1 MAYTIFTKNLVIFF
15 LLIID
20 FRFIF
25 YLTLVKT
32 PKMNP
37 KLPFQIRKRQIFSLA
52 IFGILIIFS
61 QIAFSIYK
69 KNQHY
74 EKPQITF
81 ITPKDEEIIL
91 TEFNPNDL
99 DESQWKNLGFSEKQ
113 VKTILKYKDIVG
125 GNFKSKAQFKKCYA
139 VSAEKYE
146 SLERYI
152 LLPESNSDFKNNQPS
167 YKPYEKKKLKIK
179 GKFNPDSY
187 TQKDWENLGFSEK
200 QSAAILKY
208 KNYLGG
214 SFISKEKLRECF
226 MINDEQFSQLSPYLI
241 LPNKT
246 PENLVQKFEKK
257 KEKESVKINNYFDP
271 NELNAEQW
279 QALGFSEKQANVIVN
294 YRERNLRG
302 SFKSLEDIQ
311 KCFVISSE
319 KFEEMKPWIRLSIVD
334 KPKQTEEKT
343 VVAEKSDFSKINLN
357 QITFKQLQEF
367 GFTEKDSAGILA
379 FRKKLGGFIN
389 KQQLLETYEIDRT
402 LGEKLVY
409 VAKLDNSDVPKY
421 SLANAPEDWLKK
433 HPYFR
438 YSADRI
444 IFYRISYPDDKKIWK
459 YLKMKPEYEEKMRLY
474 IINDK

>member
-1 MAYTIFTKNLVIFF
+1 MS
-15 LLIID
+15 
-20 FRFIF
+20 
-25 YLTLVKT
+25 
-32 PKMNP
+32 P
-37 KLPFQIRKRQIFSLA
+37 KLPFQIRKRQILSLA

-69 KNQHY
+69 KNQRY
-74 EKPQITF
+74 LKPQITF
-81 ITPKDEEIIL
+81 YTPKVEEIIL

-146 SLERYI
+146 SLEKYI
-152 LLPESNSDFKNNQPS
+152 LLPENNSDFKNNQNN
-167 YKPYEKKKLKIK
+167 YKPYEKKRLNLK
-179 GKFNPDSY
+179 GKFNPDLYS
-187 TQKDWENLGFSEK
+187 QKDWENLGFSEK
-200 QSAAILKY
+200 QSVAILKY

-241 LPNKT
+241 LPSKT
-246 PENLVQKFEKK
+246 PENLAYKFDKK
-257 KEKESVKINNYFDP
+257 KEKEVVKINYYFDP
-271 NELNAEQW
+271 NDLNQGQW

-311 KCFVISSE
+311 KCFMISPE

-389 KQQLLETYEIDRT
+389 KQQLLETYEIDRA

-444 IFYRISYPDDKKIWK
+444 IFYRTSYPDDKKIWK

>member
-1 MAYTIFTKNLVIFF
+1 
-15 LLIID
+15 
-20 FRFIF
+20 
-25 YLTLVKT
+25 
-32 PKMNP
+32 MNP

-113 VKTILKYKDIVG
+113 VKTILKYKDIIG

-146 SLERYI
+146 SLEKYI

-167 YKPYEKKKLKIK
+167 YKPYEQKKLNIK

-187 TQKDWENLGFSEK
+187 SQKDWEKLGFSEK

-226 MINDEQFSQLSPYLI
+226 MINDEQFAQMSPYLI
-241 LPNKT
+241 LPSKT
-246 PENLVQKFEKK
+246 PENLAQKFDKK

-271 NELNAEQW
+271 NELNAKQW

-334 KPKQTEEKT
+334 KPKQTEERT

-357 QITFKQLQEF
+357 QITFRQLQEF
-367 GFTEKDSAGILA
+367 GFTEKDAAMILS

-389 KQQLLETYEIDRT
+389 KQQLLETYEIDRA

-438 YSADRI
+438 YAADRI
-444 IFYRISYPDDKKIWK
+444 IFYRTSYPDDKKIWK

>member
-1 MAYTIFTKNLVIFF
+1 
-15 LLIID
+15 
-20 FRFIF
+20 
-25 YLTLVKT
+25 
-32 PKMNP
+32 MNP

-146 SLERYI
+146 SLEKYI

-167 YKPYEKKKLKIK
+167 YKPYEKKKLNIK

-214 SFISKEKLRECF
+214 SFISKEKLKECF
-226 MINDEQFSQLSPYLI
+226 IINDEQFAQMSPYLI
-241 LPNKT
+241 LQAKT
-246 PENLVQKFEKK
+246 PENPANKFDKK

-294 YRERNLRG
+294 YRDRNLRG

-319 KFEEMKPWIRLSIVD
+319 KFEDMKPWIRLSIVD

-357 QITFKQLQEF
+357 QITFRQLQEF

-389 KQQLLETYEIDRT
+389 KQQLLETYEIDRA
-402 LGEKLVY
+402 LGEKLIY

-438 YSADRI
+438 YAADRI
-444 IFYRISYPDDKKIWK
+444 IFYRTSYPDDKKIWK

>member
-1 MAYTIFTKNLVIFF
+1 
-15 LLIID
+15 
-20 FRFIF
+20 
-25 YLTLVKT
+25 
-32 PKMNP
+32 MNP

-69 KNQHY
+69 KNQRY

-146 SLERYI
+146 SLEKYI

-167 YKPYEKKKLKIK
+167 YKPYEKKKLNII

-187 TQKDWENLGFSEK
+187 TQKDWEKLGFSEK

-214 SFISKEKLRECF
+214 SFISKEKLKECF
-226 MINDEQFSQLSPYLI
+226 IINDEQFAQMSPYLI
-241 LPNKT
+241 LQAKT
-246 PENLVQKFEKK
+246 PENLAYKFDKK

-271 NELNAEQW
+271 NELNAKQW

-311 KCFVISSE
+311 KCFMISPE

-389 KQQLLETYEIDRT
+389 KQQLLETYEIDRA

-444 IFYRISYPDDKKIWK
+444 IFYRTSYPDDKKIWK